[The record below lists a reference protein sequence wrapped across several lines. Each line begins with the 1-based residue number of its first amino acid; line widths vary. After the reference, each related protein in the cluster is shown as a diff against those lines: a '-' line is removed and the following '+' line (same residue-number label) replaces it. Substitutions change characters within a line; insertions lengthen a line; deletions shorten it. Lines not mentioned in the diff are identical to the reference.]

1 MTLCQRL
8 DSAQVLQLALGAM
21 YVLVGVSAV
30 TGWLP
35 AGCFGALCLAFPVV
49 RPNLSYII
57 CVASGAL
64 HEPVRMIILQL

>member
-8 DSAQVLQLALGAM
+8 DAAQVLQLALAAM
-21 YVLVGVSAV
+21 YVLVGVSAF

-49 RPNLSYII
+49 RLKLLHII
-57 CVASGAL
+57 CVA
-64 HEPVRMIILQL
+64 

>member
-1 MTLCQRL
+1 MMLCQRL
-8 DSAQVLQLALGAM
+8 DALQVLQLALAAM

-49 RPNLSYII
+49 RNNYYTLY
-57 CVASGAL
+57 V
-64 HEPVRMIILQL
+64 LQEESCRSM